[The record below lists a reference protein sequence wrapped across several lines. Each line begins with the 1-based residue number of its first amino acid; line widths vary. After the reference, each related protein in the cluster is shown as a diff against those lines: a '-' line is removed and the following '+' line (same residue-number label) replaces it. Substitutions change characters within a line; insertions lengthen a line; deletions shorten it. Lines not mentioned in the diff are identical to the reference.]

1 MKPQKL
7 IISAFGPYAGKTEID
22 FEKLGNHGLFLI
34 TGDTGAGKT
43 TIFDA
48 ITFALYG
55 EASGEVREAGMFR
68 SKYAKP
74 ETPTYVE
81 LHFLYQG
88 KLYKVTRNPEYQR
101 PKGRGTGFT
110 MQKGDAQLIYP
121 DERQPVTKSKEVT
134 KAVTELMGLDY
145 RQFTQIAMIAQG
157 DFQKLLLA
165 GTAQRS
171 EIFRQIFH
179 TGLYQE
185 LQNRLKDE
193 VKKRWKEYDEIRRS
207 IYQYLNS
214 VMCEEDSVFL
224 PELNRLKKEKF
235 EGSVGRGLELLGSL
249 LEQEKGSLA
258 EMEKKIRELEQEIQ
272 KEDQLLGKARQNAQ
286 LCEELK
292 KCQEELISLAPAL
305 EEKKQAFEDAKQAA
319 LKIVELEQEVRAF
332 QEKLEKYRKLEE
344 YRKTGEENESR
355 IKTLLKSR
363 EDTKQQKLAQEAQLQ
378 TEKEELLTLK
388 NTGEERERLSHRKE
402 TLEGSLRELERLK
415 DEWKRAKE
423 TLKKVGQDLD
433 TLRIRESGKRA
444 EYQRHQ
450 EEWEQ
455 KKDAELRLARLEQ
468 KKEKIKAD
476 WKELGDLRTLYK
488 TLAEEQNA
496 FYGIQKEYAGAI
508 EKRDALRQE
517 YQQLEQYFLD
527 AQAGMLARTLQ
538 DGKRCPVC
546 GSMEHPY
553 PAVLPDHVPKKAELD
568 RQKKTVTAAEAM
580 AEKLSTQAGSKNQQI
595 EQLQAQILQK
605 GEELF
610 GCTAWDAVAKS
621 LEEYQKKLKAE
632 AEELSVVYSET
643 EKERSREKE
652 LAVQIKEEEKDLQ
665 DIQTK
670 IQGKERERAVAEG
683 QQKEKSYKLCEILGK
698 LKSFIIEE
706 QPETPDSSQE
716 EKKVTGQENEGYKE
730 AKMLQSVCLA
740 QKGLNS
746 QLEDL
751 RSQILEKQKQ
761 SSRKE
766 ILEKQISIT
775 EQKIGKLGE
784 SIQKADVALA
794 SLKTEKAKNQ
804 ESMEE
809 LALLVGNQTKEE
821 AEERIASCSREKERL
836 DADMKA
842 SEESYRKG
850 RTKETE
856 LRAAA
861 AALGNQVRESE
872 DLDEAVIS
880 ARKKQW
886 LEKKEVLTG
895 KRTAQFSAIE
905 NNRKIYDS
913 VSGRQETMVLVE
925 QEYIWVKSLADTA
938 NGTLG
943 GKRKIELETYV
954 QMAYLDRILRRA
966 NLRLMTMSSGQYE
979 LKRQEESDNKKEKA
993 GLELNVIDHYNGTE
1007 RSVKTLS
1014 GGESFQASLSLALG
1028 LSDEIQS
1035 LAGGIQMDSMF
1046 VDEGF
1051 GSLDEEA
1058 LNQAIHALSGL
1069 SEGNRM
1075 VGIISHVS
1083 ELKERIDRKIVVTK
1097 NRSQSG
1103 TGSTVMIE

>member
-88 KLYKVTRNPEYQR
+88 KLYKVTRNPEYLR

-110 MQKGDAQLIYP
+110 MQKGDALLIYP

-185 LQNRLKDE
+185 LQNQLKDA

-214 VMCEEDSVFL
+214 VMCEDDSVFL

-235 EGSVGRGLELLGSL
+235 EGSVGRGLKLLGSL

-258 EMEKKIRELEQEIQ
+258 EMEKQIRELEQEIQ
-272 KEDQLLGKARQNAQ
+272 NEDQLLGKARQSAQ

-292 KCQEELISLAPAL
+292 KCRQELISLTPAL
-305 EEKKQAFEDAKQAA
+305 EEKKQAFEDARQAA
-319 LKIVELEQEVRAF
+319 LKTGELEREIRVF
-332 QEKLEKYRKLEE
+332 QEKLEDYRKLEKC
-344 YRKTGEENESR
+344 RKTDKEKENG

-363 EDTKQQKLAQEAQLQ
+363 EGTKQQKLVQETQLQ
-378 TEKEELLTLK
+378 KEKEELLTLK

-402 TLEGSLRELERLK
+402 TLEGSLWELESLK
-415 DEWKRAKE
+415 DEWTKE
-423 TLKKVGQDLD
+423 KVALKKAGQALD
-433 TLRIRESGKRA
+433 ALHIREKGKRE
-444 EYQRHQ
+444 EYQKHQ
-450 EEWEQ
+450 EEWEE

-476 WKELGDLRTLYK
+476 WKELEDLRKLYK
-488 TLAEEQNA
+488 TLAEEQNV

-508 EKRDALRQE
+508 EKRDALRRE

-527 AQAGMLARTLQ
+527 ARAGMLAQTLQ
-538 DGKRCPVC
+538 EGKRCPVC

-553 PAVLPDHVPKKAELD
+553 PAVLPDHVPQKAELD
-568 RQKKTVTAAEAM
+568 RRKKTVTAAEAM
-580 AEKLSTQAGSKNQQI
+580 AEKLSTQASSKNQQM

-621 LEEYQKKLKAE
+621 LEEYQKKVKAE
-632 AEELSVVYSET
+632 ADALSIVYSRT
-643 EKERSREKE
+643 EKERNREKE
-652 LAVQIKEEEKDLQ
+652 LAVQIKQEEKDLQ
-665 DIQTK
+665 DIQAETRK
-670 IQGKERERAVAEG
+670 KEQECAVAER
-683 QQKEKSYKLCEILGK
+683 QKKDKEEKLCEVLDK
-698 LKSFIIEE
+698 LEHLIIGE
-706 QPETPDSSQE
+706 QPAAPDSSRE
-716 EKKVTGQENEGYKE
+716 EKKVTGQENESQKD
-730 AKMLQSVCLA
+730 ARMRQSVCLA
-740 QKGLNS
+740 ERGLS
-746 QLEDL
+746 RQLEDIQ
-751 RSQILEKQKQ
+751 RQILENQKKG
-761 SSRKE
+761 SRKE
-766 ILEKQISIT
+766 ALENQIPIT
-775 EQKIGKLGE
+775 EQQIGKLGE

-794 SLKTEKAKNQ
+794 ALETEKAKNQ
-804 ESMEE
+804 EAMEE
-809 LALLVGNQTKEE
+809 LALSVGNQTREE
-821 AEERIASCSREKERL
+821 AEKKIVSCSKEKERL
-836 DADMKA
+836 ETELKA
-842 SEESYRKG
+842 AEESYQKG

-861 AALGNQVRESE
+861 AALGNQIRESE
-872 DLDEAVIS
+872 DLDEAAIS
-880 ARKKQW
+880 ARKRQW

-905 NNRKIYDS
+905 NNRKIYDA

-1083 ELKERIDRKIVVTK
+1083 ELKERIDRKIIVTK
-1097 NRSQSG
+1097 NRSQNG
-1103 TGSTVMIE
+1103 TGSTVTIE